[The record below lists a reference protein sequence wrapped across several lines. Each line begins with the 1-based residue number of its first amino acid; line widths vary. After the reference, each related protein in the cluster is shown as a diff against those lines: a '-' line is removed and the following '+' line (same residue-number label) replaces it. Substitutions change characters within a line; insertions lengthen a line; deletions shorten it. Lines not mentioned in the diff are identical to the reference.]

1 MKKCELKVAKF
12 KYGEKV
18 YEEVLGKVMV
28 FEGRISA
35 KVYAK
40 YFNLAHKK
48 IKLGRQERL
57 AFYLND
63 KEVYYPEP
71 FVDFAYIEK

>member
-28 FEGRISA
+28 FDGRISA
-35 KVYAK
+35 KVWEKWHKIAY
-40 YFNLAHKK
+40 KK
-48 IKLGRQERL
+48 IKVGRQEYL
-57 AFYLND
+57 GFYINS
-63 KEVYYPEP
+63 KKVNPPEP
-71 FVDFAYIEK
+71 LVDFAHIGK